1 MSKLT
6 RIVRASFVSAPPV
19 ALSMGSAPGVLMRPL
34 ARSFALGV
42 AVVCAAGW
50 LGGGRAEG
58 QQANLTLVPDV
69 AVWNEQIEARVTGV
83 GCSGAFAEPVEKIVS
98 YQHVIDIDLLGCDA
112 ALTAPFS
119 ATVRVGPFYPPFS
132 PYRIRLRKGPE
143 APGPTPPPLPVLD
156 EVELPIHEAG
166 SAYFVLPV
174 VATDAA
180 PVLLT
185 TIVRRTAASYTVEE
199 PRVVGKVIELT
210 FRMDPPPPILPIP
223 FPSDLESIEWDL
235 GSLAEGVYDVRLF
248 ERDVDQPGLKT
259 LVRTELAVQAARCVP
274 SPTRLCLGGGRF
286 KVEATWMDFAGGTG
300 VAHARPLDG
309 NGASGLLWFFS
320 PENVEVTAKVLDGC
334 GVNGHYWVF
343 LSSGST
349 VAFAVTVTD
358 TLTGATRHYANASGQ
373 SAPLVSDTNAFACGG
388 S

>member
-1 MSKLT
+1 MSKEIGIL
-6 RIVRASFVSAPPV
+6 RASSVS
-19 ALSMGSAPGVLMRPL
+19 GAPGILSRSLPRGVVTRPL

-50 LGGGRAEG
+50 LGVGSAEG

-112 ALTAPFS
+112 ASTTPFS
-119 ATVRVGPFYPPFS
+119 ATVRVGPFFPPFT

-180 PVLLT
+180 PVLLN

-223 FPSDLESIEWDL
+223 VPPDLESIEWDL
-235 GSLAEGVYDVRLF
+235 GSLAEGVYEVRLF

-259 LVRTELAVQAARCVP
+259 LVRAELAVQAARCVP

-286 KVEATWMDFAGGTG
+286 KVEATWTDFAGGTG

-320 PENVEVTAKVLDGC
+320 PENVELTAKVLDGC
-334 GVNGHYWVF
+334 GVNGHFWVF

-349 VAFAVTVTD
+349 VEFDVTVTD
-358 TLTGATRHYANASGQ
+358 TVSGATRHYANALGQ
-373 SAPLVSDTNAFACGG
+373 AAPLISDTSAFACAG